1 MASSSSSSSSSN
13 QVLQP
18 SEQVLLT
25 REQLE
30 AMDYN
35 TLVKMDAMYS
45 FTTSRKTAKTKKTK
59 DAIITRLLKNR
70 VKKGKFAPEQ
80 AAYLHYELTHP
91 IAKALPVYQL
101 TKEEIEKG
109 LMVQPTDGTFIPP
122 YLVGEIYTIAK
133 TMEDRDDELR
143 FIKSKFEPNI
153 LHSNTRVFH
162 VTINGFTARMNFGTA
177 LQGIH
182 YRNVFSPTFFIKDY
196 SYLAKKFEIDSTQ
209 LKSRDQ
215 YRDEAGWLRGD
226 YGPQPAFTH
235 TIPNRAI
242 YNNYADFK
250 NNQISKFFIEHLFP
264 TYTLYYVID
273 NILTILES
281 HRKASKVNIIT
292 QGYINTTSLDQ
303 RYLPQAQNNP
313 INILKVYI
321 RELNN
326 RLTNLKEY
334 KIIINNEKVKELN
347 ARLDAINKLLVNP
360 DPSIPN
366 QLNAKFEERVISIV
380 MKPANKR
387 FEKRG
392 SVKTTKAT
400 NKSMFNK
407 YSAKEDGL
415 KKTIKRHHSAR
426 RHTRSKNSSRR
437 IKSV

>member
-1 MASSSSSSSSSN
+1 MASSSN

-25 REQLE
+25 KEELE

-45 FTTSRKTAKTKKTK
+45 FTTSRKTAKTRKTK
-59 DAIITRLLKNR
+59 NAIITRLLKNR
-70 VKKGKFAPEQ
+70 VIKGKFAPEQ

-91 IAKALPVYQL
+91 IAKALPS
-101 TKEEIEKG
+101 
-109 LMVQPTDGTFIPP
+109 GTFIPP
-122 YLVGEIYTIAK
+122 YLVGEIYDIAK
-133 TMEDRDDELR
+133 TMEDRDYELR

-153 LHSNTRVFH
+153 VYPHSNLFRVN
-162 VTINGFTARMNFGTA
+162 INGFHLHIRLGEGLVGKHF
-177 LQGIH
+177 
-182 YRNVFSPTFFIKDY
+182 RNVFSPTFFIKDY
-196 SYLAKKFEIDSTQ
+196 SYLAKKFEINSTQ

-215 YRDEAGWLRGD
+215 YMDELGWLRGD
-226 YGPQPAFTH
+226 YGPQAAFTH
-235 TIPNRAI
+235 TIPRTAI
-242 YNNYADFK
+242 YTSYADFK
-250 NNQISKFFIEHLFP
+250 DNQISKFFIEHLFP

-273 NILTILES
+273 NILTLLET

-292 QGYINTTSLDQ
+292 QGYINTTSLMQ
-303 RYLPQAQNNP
+303 LYLPPDQNNP

-334 KIIINNEKVKELN
+334 KIIINNDIVKDLN

-366 QLNAKFEERVISIV
+366 QLNAKFEERVISII

-392 SVKTTKAT
+392 SVKTIKAT
-400 NKSMFNK
+400 KSIFNK
-407 YSAKEDGL
+407 YIAKENSSI
-415 KKTIKRHHSAR
+415 KTIKRHHSAR
-426 RHTRSKNSSRR
+426 RHSRSKNSSRR
-437 IKSV
+437 IKSI

>member
-1 MASSSSSSSSSN
+1 MASSSN

-25 REQLE
+25 REELE
-30 AMDYN
+30 AIDYK

-45 FTTSRKTAKTKKTK
+45 FKTSSKTAKTKKTK
-59 DAIITRLLKNR
+59 DAIITRLLKNS

-91 IAKALPVYQL
+91 IAKALPS
-101 TKEEIEKG
+101 
-109 LMVQPTDGTFIPP
+109 GTFIPP

-133 TMEDRDDELR
+133 TMEDRDHELR
-143 FIKSKFEPNI
+143 FIKSIFEPMI
-153 LHSNTRVFH
+153 LHPNNSVFR
-162 VTINGFTARMNFGTA
+162 VTINGF
-177 LQGIH
+177 
-182 YRNVFSPTFFIKDY
+182 NVRVNLGEPLLGKHFRTLYSPTFFIKDY
-196 SYLAKKFEIDSTQ
+196 SYLAKKFEIDSKQ
-209 LKSRDQ
+209 LKSRAQ
-215 YRDEAGWLRGD
+215 YMDELGWLRGD
-226 YGPQPAFTH
+226 YGPQAVLTH
-235 TIPNRAI
+235 TIPDRAI
-242 YNNYADFK
+242 YTSYADFK
-250 NNQISKFFIEHLFP
+250 DNQISKFFIEHLFP

-273 NILTILES
+273 DILTILEN
-281 HRKASKVNIIT
+281 HRKAKKVNIIT
-292 QGYINTTSLDQ
+292 RGYINTTSLMQ
-303 RYLPQAQNNP
+303 RYLPPDQNNP

-326 RLTNLKEY
+326 RLTNLQEY

-366 QLNAKFEERVISIV
+366 QLNAKFEERVISII

-392 SVKTTKAT
+392 QNKTIKA

-407 YSAKEDGL
+407 YSAKEDSS

-437 IKSV
+437 IKSI

>member
-1 MASSSSSSSSSN
+1 MASSSSS

-35 TLVKMDAMYS
+35 ILVKMDDMYS
-45 FTTSRKTAKTKKTK
+45 FKTSRKTAKTRKTK

-70 VKKGKFAPEQ
+70 VIKGKFAPEQ

-101 TKEEIEKG
+101 TEEEKEKG
-109 LMVQPTDGTFIPP
+109 LMVQPTEGTFIPP

-143 FIKSKFEPNI
+143 FIKSKFEPI
-153 LHSNTRVFH
+153 IEPHSDLFK
-162 VTINGFTARMNFGTA
+162 VTVNGFQLHIKPRKGLLLEKHFK
-177 LQGIH
+177 
-182 YRNVFSPTFFIKDY
+182 NVFSPTFFIKDY
-196 SYLAKKFEIDSTQ
+196 SYLAKKFEINSAL
-209 LKSRDQ
+209 LKERGQ
-215 YRDEAGWLRGD
+215 YRDEEGWKRGD

-235 TIPNRAI
+235 TIPNQAI
-242 YNNYADFK
+242 YDNYARFK
-250 NNQISKFFIEHLFP
+250 DIQIIKFYITHLFP
-264 TYTLYYVID
+264 TYTLYYVIEKM
-273 NILTILES
+273 LTILES
-281 HRKASKVNIIT
+281 HRKAKTVNIIT
-292 QGYINTTSLDQ
+292 RGYINTTSLEQ
-303 RYLPQAQNNP
+303 LYLPPDQNNP

-326 RLTNLKEY
+326 RLTNLQEY
-334 KIIINNEKVKELN
+334 KIIINNDIVKDLN

-366 QLNAKFEERVISIV
+366 QLNAKFEERIISII

-392 SVKTTKAT
+392 SVKTIKA
-400 NKSMFNK
+400 NKSIFNK
-407 YSAKEDGL
+407 YSTKEDSSI
-415 KKTIKRHHSAR
+415 KTIKRHHSAR
-426 RHTRSKNSSRR
+426 RYSRSKNSSRR
-437 IKSV
+437 IKSI

>member
-1 MASSSSSSSSSN
+1 MASSSN

-25 REQLE
+25 REELE
-30 AMDYN
+30 AIDYK

-45 FTTSRKTAKTKKTK
+45 FKTSSKTAKTKKTK
-59 DAIITRLLKNR
+59 DAIITRLLKNS

-91 IAKALPVYQL
+91 IAKALPS
-101 TKEEIEKG
+101 
-109 LMVQPTDGTFIPP
+109 GTFIPP

-133 TMEDRDDELR
+133 TMEDRDHELR
-143 FIKSKFEPNI
+143 FIKSIFEPMI
-153 LHSNTRVFH
+153 LHPNNSVFR
-162 VTINGFTARMNFGTA
+162 VTINGF
-177 LQGIH
+177 
-182 YRNVFSPTFFIKDY
+182 NVRVNLGEPLLGKHFRTLYSPTFFIKDY
-196 SYLAKKFEIDSTQ
+196 SYLAKKFEIDSKQ

-215 YRDEAGWLRGD
+215 YMDELGWLRGD
-226 YGPQPAFTH
+226 YGPQAAFTH

-242 YNNYADFK
+242 YDNYAEFK
-250 NNQISKFFIEHLFP
+250 RRQISKFFVEHLYP
-264 TYTLYYVID
+264 TYTLYYIID
-273 NILTILES
+273 RVLIYLEYYI
-281 HRKASKVNIIT
+281 KASKVNIISQEYADT
-292 QGYINTTSLDQ
+292 RLQEGFLAGPQNT
-303 RYLPQAQNNP
+303 P

-326 RLTNLKEY
+326 RLTNLQEY

-366 QLNAKFEERVISIV
+366 QANAKFEERVISII

-392 SVKTTKAT
+392 QNKTIKA

-407 YSAKEDGL
+407 YSAKEDSS

-437 IKSV
+437 IKSI

>member
-1 MASSSSSSSSSN
+1 MASSSN

-25 REQLE
+25 REELE
-30 AMDYN
+30 AIDYS

-59 DAIITRLLKNR
+59 DAIITRLLKNS

-91 IAKALPVYQL
+91 IAKALPS
-101 TKEEIEKG
+101 
-109 LMVQPTDGTFIPP
+109 GTFIPP

-143 FIKSKFEPNI
+143 FIKSKFEPMI
-153 LHSNTRVFH
+153 LHPNNSAFRIN
-162 VTINGFTARMNFGTA
+162 INGFNVRMNFGTA
-177 LQGIH
+177 LLEKH
-182 YRNVFSPTFFIKDY
+182 FRTLYSPTFFIKDY
-196 SYLAKKFEIDSTQ
+196 SYLAKKFEINSEQ

-215 YRDEAGWLRGD
+215 YRDEEGWNRGD
-226 YGPQPAFTH
+226 YGPQPPFTH
-235 TIPNRAI
+235 TILNDAI
-242 YNNYADFK
+242 YDNYAEFK
-250 NNQISKFFIEHLFP
+250 RRQISKFFITHLFP

-273 NILTILES
+273 RVLTYLEYYI
-281 HRKASKVNIIT
+281 KTSKVNNISQDYADT
-292 QGYINTTSLDQ
+292 RLQEG
-303 RYLPQAQNNP
+303 YLPRPQNTP

-366 QLNAKFEERVISIV
+366 QANAKFEERVISII

-392 SVKTTKAT
+392 SVKTIKA

-407 YSAKEDGL
+407 YSTKEDSL

-437 IKSV
+437 IKSI

>member
-1 MASSSSSSSSSN
+1 MASSSY

-18 SEQVLLT
+18 SEQILLT
-25 REQLE
+25 REELE
-30 AMDYN
+30 AMDYK
-35 TLVKMDAMYS
+35 TLVKMDDRYS
-45 FTTSRKTAKTKKTK
+45 FNTSRKTVKTRKTK

-70 VKKGKFAPEQ
+70 VTKGKFAPEQ

-101 TKEEIEKG
+101 TEEEIEKG
-109 LMVQPTDGTFIPP
+109 LMVQPTEGTFIPP

-133 TMEDRDDELR
+133 TMEDREHELR
-143 FIKSKFEPNI
+143 FIKSKFEPMI
-153 LHSNTRVFH
+153 LHPHSNLFRVN
-162 VTINGFTARMNFGTA
+162 INGFHFHIRFGEG
-177 LQGIH
+177 LVGKH
-182 YRNVFSPTFFIKDY
+182 FRNVFSPTFFIKDY
-196 SYLAKKFEIDSTQ
+196 SYLAKKFEIDSKQ
-209 LKSRDQ
+209 LKSRAQ
-215 YRDEAGWLRGD
+215 YMDELGWLRGD
-226 YGPQPAFTH
+226 YGPQAALTH
-235 TIPNRAI
+235 TIPDRAI
-242 YNNYADFK
+242 YTSYADFK
-250 NNQISKFFIEHLFP
+250 DNQISKFFIEHLFP

-273 NILTILES
+273 TILTILEN
-281 HRKASKVNIIT
+281 HRKAKKVNIIT
-292 QGYINTTSLDQ
+292 RGYINTTSLMQ
-303 RYLPQAQNNP
+303 RYLPPDQNNP

-326 RLTNLKEY
+326 RLTNLQEY

-366 QLNAKFEERVISIV
+366 QLNAKFEERVISII

-415 KKTIKRHHSAR
+415 IKTIKRHHSAR

-437 IKSV
+437 IKSI

>member
-1 MASSSSSSSSSN
+1 MASSSN

-18 SEQVLLT
+18 AVQRVLT

-30 AMDYN
+30 AIDYK
-35 TLVKMDAMYS
+35 TLVKMDNLYS
-45 FTTSRKTAKTKKTK
+45 FNKTRKTASTRKTK
-59 DAIITRLLKNR
+59 DAIITRLLKNG
-70 VKKGKFAPEQ
+70 VPQGKFAPEQ

-101 TKEEIEKG
+101 TEEEIEKG
-109 LMVQPTDGTFIPP
+109 LMVQPTEGTFIPP
-122 YLVGEIYTIAK
+122 YLVGEIYDIAK

-153 LHSNTRVFH
+153 VYPHSNLFRVN
-162 VTINGFTARMNFGTA
+162 INGFHLHIRLGEGLVGKHF
-177 LQGIH
+177 
-182 YRNVFSPTFFIKDY
+182 RNVFSPTFFIKDY
-196 SYLAKKFEIDSTQ
+196 SYLAKKFEIDSKQ

-215 YRDEAGWLRGD
+215 YMDELGWLRGD
-226 YGPQPAFTH
+226 YGPQAALTH
-235 TIPNRAI
+235 TIPRDAI
-242 YNNYADFK
+242 YASYAEFK

-273 NILTILES
+273 NILTLLEN
-281 HRKASKVNIIT
+281 HRKAKKVNIIT
-292 QGYINTTSLDQ
+292 RGYINTTSLMHL
-303 RYLPQAQNNP
+303 YLPPDQNNP

-334 KIIINNEKVKELN
+334 KIIINNDIVKELN

-366 QLNAKFEERVISIV
+366 QLNAKFEERVISII

-400 NKSMFNK
+400 KSMFNK
-407 YSAKEDGL
+407 YPVKEDGL

-426 RHTRSKNSSRR
+426 RYSRSKNSSRR
-437 IKSV
+437 IKSI